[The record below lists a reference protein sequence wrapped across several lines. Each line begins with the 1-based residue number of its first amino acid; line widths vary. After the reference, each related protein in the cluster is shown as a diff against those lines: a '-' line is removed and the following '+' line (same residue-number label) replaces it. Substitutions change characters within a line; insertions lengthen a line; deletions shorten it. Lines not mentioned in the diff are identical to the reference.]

1 MTEQDRDGF
10 EGKVQFVWQVADL
23 LRGDYRPAEY
33 RSVILPLLVLR
44 RLDAVLEPTKA
55 KVLET
60 KIKLE
65 GKTSNPDPLLKRA
78 AGQPFYNTSPLSF
91 TKLLNDPKSLAGN
104 LRAYIGGFSPG
115 AAEVLEKYRFDEQ
128 ITRLDQA
135 GLLYLVLGKFA
146 DLDLHPDVVP
156 NHAMGY
162 VFEELLRRFSEL
174 SNETAGEHFTPRE
187 VIRLIVNVLFSEDT
201 DVLTGTSPVRSI
213 YDPACGTGG
222 MLNISDQHVTG
233 LNSSARLEMFG
244 QELNPETWA
253 IARSDLLIQGQDP
266 ERIVLGNTLSDD
278 GHPGRRFDYL
288 LANPPFGVD
297 WSKAKTAIT
306 TEHDKQGFDGRYGAG
321 LPRISDGSLLFL
333 QHMIS
338 KMNPASEG
346 GSRLAIVF
354 SGSPLFSGAA
364 GSGESEIRRWILEND
379 LLEGIV
385 ALPDQ
390 LFYNTGISTYFWVIT
405 NRKNPDRAGKVALI
419 DARGE
424 WAKLR
429 KSLGDKRKQFTDE
442 HIADITRLYHEAITL
457 DGLDER
463 VKVMANEDFG
473 YQRIT
478 VERPLR
484 RRWEITITTIEQIT
498 ASKQFLTGKDLNQ
511 DALAGALTDLL
522 GTRDTTEAAFTK
534 RLLNACTAR
543 RQVGLAKPIMKAILD
558 AAAIADP
565 DAPII
570 VDKRGD
576 PLPDPDLR
584 DNENVP
590 LTEDIDT
597 YVAREV
603 LPHVPD
609 AWIDHSK
616 TKIGYEIPLTRHFY
630 KYIPPRPLAEIDT
643 ELDAVEAEIQQV
655 LARVAR

>member
-1 MTEQDRDGF
+1 VEGF

-60 KIKLE
+60 QARLE
-65 GKTSNPDPLLKRA
+65 GRTNNPDPLLKRA
-78 AGQPFYNTSPLSF
+78 AGQPFYNTSHLSF
-91 TKLLNDPKSLAGN
+91 SKLLDDPKSLAGN
-104 LRAYIGGFSPG
+104 LRAYIRAFSPG
-115 AAEVLEKYRFDEQ
+115 TAQVLEKYRFDEQ
-128 ITRLDQA
+128 ISRLDQA
-135 GLLYLVLGKFA
+135 DLLYLVLGKFA

-162 VFEELLRRFSEL
+162 LFEELLRRFSEL

-201 DVLTGTSPVRSI
+201 EVLTGTSPVRSV

-222 MLNISDQHVTG
+222 MLNISDQHVTA
-233 LNSSARLEMFG
+233 LNPSARVEMFG

-278 GHPGRRFDYL
+278 GHPDRRFDYL

-297 WSKAKTAIT
+297 WSKAAAAIKR
-306 TEHDKQGFDGRYGAG
+306 EHEKDGFDGRYGAG

-333 QHMIS
+333 QHMIA
-338 KMNPASEG
+338 KMKPVSDG
-346 GSRLAIVF
+346 GSRLAIIF

-364 GSGESEIRRWILEND
+364 GSGESEIRRWIIEHD

-390 LFYNTGISTYFWVIT
+390 LFYNTGISTYFWVVT
-405 NRKNPDRAGKVALI
+405 NRKSPDRAGKVVLL

-424 WAKLR
+424 WAKMR
-429 KSLGDKRKQFTDE
+429 KSLEDKRKYLTDE
-442 HIADITRLYHEAITL
+442 HIAGVTRLYHEALTL
-457 DGLDER
+457 DGHDER
-463 VKVMANEDFG
+463 LKVFRNEDFG
-473 YQRIT
+473 YQRVTI
-478 VERPLR
+478 ERPLR
-484 RRWEITITTIEQIT
+484 RRWEMTEAVLEQIKT
-498 ASKQFLTGKDLNQ
+498 SKQFL
-511 DALAGALTDLL
+511 AGTDIDQTAVTAALTDLF
-522 GTRDTTEAAFTK
+522 GTVEATEAAFTK
-534 RLLNACTAR
+534 RLLNACTAHK
-543 RQVGLAKPIMKAILD
+543 QLGLPTPVKKAILD
-558 AAAIADP
+558 AAAVPDP
-565 DAPII
+565 AAP
-570 VDKRGD
+570 VVLDRKSQ

-590 LTEDIDT
+590 LTENIDT
-597 YVAREV
+597 YVDREV

-609 AWIDHSK
+609 AWIDRTK
-616 TKIGYEIPLTRHFY
+616 TRIGYEVPFTRHFY
-630 KYIPPRPLAEIDT
+630 KYIPPRSLAEIDA
-643 ELDAVEAEIQQV
+643 ELEAVEAEIQQT
-655 LARVAR
+655 LARIAR

>member
-1 MTEQDRDGF
+1 VEGF

-23 LRGDYRPAEY
+23 LRGDYKPAEY
-33 RSVILPLLVLR
+33 RGVILPLLVLR

-55 KVLET
+55 KVLD
-60 KIKLE
+60 IKARLE
-65 GKTSNPDPLLKRA
+65 GRTSNPDTLLKRA

-91 TKLLNDPKSLAGN
+91 AKLLDDPQSLAGN
-104 LRAYIGGFSPG
+104 LRAYIGAFSPG

-128 ITRLDQA
+128 IARLDQA

-162 VFEELLRRFSEL
+162 IFEELLRRFSEL

-222 MLNISDQHVTG
+222 MLNISDQHVTA

-266 ERIVLGNTLSDD
+266 ERIVLGNSLSDD
-278 GHPGRRFDYL
+278 GHPDRRFDYL

-297 WSKAKTAIT
+297 WSKAATAIKR
-306 TEHDKQGFDGRYGAG
+306 EHEKDGFDGRYGAG

-333 QHMIS
+333 QHMIA
-338 KMNPASEG
+338 KMKPVNEG
-346 GSRLAIVF
+346 GSRLAIIF

-390 LFYNTGISTYFWVIT
+390 LFYNTGISTYFWVVT
-405 NRKNPDRAGKVALI
+405 NRKSSDRAGKVVLL

-424 WAKLR
+424 WAKMR
-429 KSLGDKRKQFTDE
+429 KSLGDKRKYLTDE
-442 HIADITRLYHEAITL
+442 HIAEVTRLYHEAL
-457 DGLDER
+457 VLHGHDER
-463 VKVMANEDFG
+463 VKVFQNRDFG

-484 RRWEITITTIEQIT
+484 RRWELTET
-498 ASKQFLTGKDLNQ
+498 ALERVRVSKQFLTRKDVNQ
-511 DALAGALTDLL
+511 EAVLGALIDLL
-522 GTRDTTEAAFTK
+522 GTREDSEAAFLK

-543 RQVGLAKPIMKAILD
+543 RQVGLPKPVQKLILD
-558 AAAIADP
+558 GAAVPDP
-565 DAPII
+565 EAP
-570 VDKRGD
+570 VVTDRKGQ

-584 DNENVP
+584 DNEHVP
-590 LTEDIDT
+590 LAEDIDD
-597 YVAREV
+597 YVSREV
-603 LPHVPD
+603 LPHVLD
-609 AWIDHSK
+609 AWVDHSK
-616 TKIGYEIPLTRHFY
+616 TKVGYEIPFTRHFY
-630 KYIPPRPLAEIDT
+630 KYIPPRPLTEIDA
-643 ELDAVEAEIQQV
+643 ELHAVEAEIAQV
-655 LARVAR
+655 LAQVAR

>member
-1 MTEQDRDGF
+1 VDGF

-23 LRGDYRPAEY
+23 LRGDYKPAEY
-33 RSVILPLLVLR
+33 RGVILPLLVLR

-55 KVLET
+55 KVLAT
-60 KIKLE
+60 AVRLE
-65 GKTSNPDPLLKRA
+65 GVTNNPGPLLKKA
-78 AGQPFYNTSPLSF
+78 SGVPFYNTSPLSF
-91 TKLLNDPKSLAGN
+91 AKLLDDPNSLAGN
-104 LRAYIGGFSPG
+104 LRSYIHAFSPD
-115 AAEVLEKYRFDEQ
+115 AVEVLEKYRFDEQ
-128 ITRLDQA
+128 ISRLDQA

-146 DLDLHPDVVP
+146 DLDLHPGAVP

-162 VFEELLRRFSEL
+162 LFEELLRRFSEL

-187 VIRLIVNVLFSEDT
+187 VIRLMVNTLFSEDT
-201 DVLTGTSPVRSI
+201 DVLTGTSPIRHI

-222 MLNISDQHVTG
+222 MLNISDQHVTA
-233 LNSSARLEMFG
+233 LNPNAKLEMFG

-278 GHPGRRFDYL
+278 GHPGRKFDYL

-306 TEHDKQGFDGRYGAG
+306 AEHDTQGYDGRYGAG

-333 QHMIS
+333 QHMIA
-338 KMNPASEG
+338 KMRPATDG
-346 GSRLAIVF
+346 GGRLAIVF

-390 LFYNTGISTYFWVIT
+390 LFYNTGISTYFWIVT
-405 NRKNPDRAGKVALI
+405 NRKSPDRAGKVVLL

-424 WAKLR
+424 WAKMR
-429 KSLGDKRKQFTDE
+429 KSLGDKRKYLTDT
-442 HIADITRLYHEAITL
+442 HIADVTRAYHEALTL
-457 DGLDER
+457 NGHDQR
-463 VKVMANEDFG
+463 IKVFATTDFG
-473 YQRIT
+473 YHRIT

-484 RRWEITITTIEQIT
+484 RRWQLTQATIDQVT
-498 ASKQFLTGKDLNQ
+498 ASKAFLTGKDV
-511 DALAGALTDLL
+511 DTGKVRAALTDLL
-522 GTRDTTEAAFTK
+522 DTAEDTEAAFTK

-543 RQVGLAKPIMKAILD
+543 RQVGLPKPLLKAILD
-558 AAAIADP
+558 AAAVADP
-565 DAPII
+565 EAP
-570 VDKRGD
+570 VVGDKKGQ

-590 LTEDIDT
+590 LNEDISA
-597 YVAREV
+597 YVTREV

-609 AWIDHSK
+609 AWIDDGK
-616 TKIGYEIPLTRHFY
+616 TKIGYEIPFTRHFY
-630 KYIPPRPLAEIDT
+630 VYTPPRPLAEIDA
-643 ELDAVEAEIQQV
+643 ELDAVEAEIQAI
-655 LARVAR
+655 LAKVAR

>member
-1 MTEQDRDGF
+1 MDGF

-33 RSVILPLLVLR
+33 RGVILPLLVLR

-60 KIKLE
+60 QIKLE
-65 GKTSNPDPLLKRA
+65 GKTSNPDTLLKRA

-91 TKLLNDPKSLAGN
+91 AKLLDDPKSLAGN
-104 LRAYIGGFSPG
+104 LRAYIGAFSPG

-162 VFEELLRRFSEL
+162 LFEELLRRFSEL

-201 DVLTGTSPVRSI
+201 NVLTGTSPVRSI

-266 ERIVLGNTLSDD
+266 DRIVLGNTLSDD
-278 GHPGRRFDYL
+278 GHPGRKFDYL

-306 TEHDKQGFDGRYGAG
+306 TEHEKHGFGGRYGAG

-338 KMNPASEG
+338 KMKPAAEG

-379 LLEGIV
+379 MLEGIV

-390 LFYNTGISTYFWVIT
+390 LFYNTGISTYFWVVT
-405 NRKNPDRAGKVALI
+405 NRKSPERAGKVVLL
-419 DARGE
+419 DARNE
-424 WAKLR
+424 FAKMR
-429 KSLGDKRKQFTDE
+429 KSLGDKRKQFTDA
-442 HIADITRLYHEAITL
+442 HIADITRLYHEAIIL
-457 DGLDER
+457 DGLDDR
-463 VKVMANEDFG
+463 VKVFRNEDFG

-478 VERPLR
+478 VERPMR
-484 RRWEITITTIEQIT
+484 RRWKLTEAAVEQIT
-498 ASKQFLTGKDLNQ
+498 ASKAFLTGKDIDRDVLRL
-511 DALAGALTDLL
+511 ALKDRMGMTADTAADLL
-522 GTRDTTEAAFTK
+522 D
-534 RLLNACTAR
+534 RLLIACRALG
-543 RQVGLAKPIMKAILD
+543 QAKLPTPLKKVVLEAC
-558 AAAIADP
+558 AIADP
-565 DAPII
+565 EAPIS
-570 VDKRGD
+570 VGRKGQ

-590 LTEDIDT
+590 LTEDVDT
-597 YVAREV
+597 YVVREV

-609 AWIDHSK
+609 AWVDHSK

-630 KYIPPRPLAEIDT
+630 KYVPPRPLAEIDA
-643 ELDAVEAEIQQV
+643 ELDAIEVEIQQM
-655 LARVAR
+655 LAKVAR

>member
-1 MTEQDRDGF
+1 MEGF

-23 LRGDYRPAEY
+23 LRGDYKPAEY
-33 RSVILPLLVLR
+33 RNVILPLLVLR
-44 RLDAVLEPTKA
+44 RLDAVLEPTKV

-60 KIKLE
+60 RDKVE
-65 GKTSNPDPLLKRA
+65 GKTNNPEPLLKRA

-91 TKLLNDPKSLAGN
+91 AKLLDDPKILAGN
-104 LRAYIGGFSPG
+104 LRGYINAFSPG

-128 ITRLDQA
+128 ITRLDNA

-162 VFEELLRRFSEL
+162 LFEELLRRFSEL

-201 DVLTGTSPVRSI
+201 DVLTGTSPIRSI

-233 LNSSARLEMFG
+233 LNPHARLEMFG

-266 ERIVLGNTLSDD
+266 ERIALGNTLSDD
-278 GHPGRRFDYL
+278 GHPGLRFDYL

-297 WSKAKTAIT
+297 WSKAKNAIT
-306 TEHDKQGFDGRYGAG
+306 SEHEQKGFDGRYGAG

-338 KMNPASEG
+338 KMKPVSDG
-346 GSRLAIVF
+346 GSRLAIIF

-379 LLEGIV
+379 MLEGIV

-390 LFYNTGISTYFWVIT
+390 LFYNTGISTYLWVVT
-405 NRKNPDRAGKVALI
+405 NRKSPERSGKVVLL
-419 DARGE
+419 DARDE
-424 WAKLR
+424 FAKMR
-429 KSLGDKRKQFTDE
+429 KSLGDKRKHLTDE
-442 HIADITRLYHEAITL
+442 QIADVTRLYHEALTL
-457 DGLDER
+457 DGHDER
-463 VKVMANEDFG
+463 IKVMRNEEFG

-484 RRWEITITTIEQIT
+484 RRWEITEATIEQVK
-498 ASKQFLTGKDLNQ
+498 ASKAYIAGKDLDQ
-511 DALAGALTDLL
+511 DALAAALTDLI
-522 GTRDTTEAAFTK
+522 GTREDTDTALTK
-534 RLLNACTAR
+534 RLLGACNGHG
-543 RQVGLAKPIMKAILD
+543 QVRLPPAMKKAVLD
-558 AAAIADP
+558 AAAIADVS
-565 DAPII
+565 AP
-570 VDKRGD
+570 VLLDRKGN
-576 PLPDPDLR
+576 PLADPDLR

-603 LPHVPD
+603 LPHASD
-609 AWIDHSK
+609 AWVDHSK

-630 KYIPPRPLAEIDT
+630 KYAPPRPLNEIDV
-643 ELDAVEAEIQQV
+643 ELDAVGAELQHV
-655 LARVAR
+655 LAKVVR

>member
-1 MTEQDRDGF
+1 M
-10 EGKVQFVWQVADL
+10 
-23 LRGDYRPAEY
+23 
-33 RSVILPLLVLR
+33 
-44 RLDAVLEPTKA
+44 
-55 KVLET
+55 
-60 KIKLE
+60 
-65 GKTSNPDPLLKRA
+65 
-78 AGQPFYNTSPLSF
+78 
-91 TKLLNDPKSLAGN
+91 
-104 LRAYIGGFSPG
+104 RAYIGGFSPG

-162 VFEELLRRFSEL
+162 LFEELLRRFSEL

-201 DVLTGTSPVRSI
+201 EVLTGTSPVRSI

-266 ERIVLGNTLSDD
+266 ERIVLGNSLSDD
-278 GHPGRRFDYL
+278 GHPDRRFDYL

-297 WSKAKTAIT
+297 WSKAAPAIRR
-306 TEHDKQGFDGRYGAG
+306 EHEKDGFTGRYGAG

-333 QHMIS
+333 QHMIA
-338 KMNPASEG
+338 KMKPVSDG
-346 GSRLAIVF
+346 GSRLAIIF
-354 SGSPLFSGAA
+354 SGSPLFSGSA

-390 LFYNTGISTYFWVIT
+390 LFYNTGISTYFWVVT
-405 NRKNPDRAGKVALI
+405 NRKSPQRAGKVVLL
-419 DARGE
+419 DARGQS
-424 WAKLR
+424 AKMR
-429 KSLGDKRKQFTDE
+429 KSLGDKRKYLTDQQ
-442 HIADITRLYHEAITL
+442 IAEVTRLYHDAL
-457 DGLDER
+457 ARDGHDER
-463 VKVMANEDFG
+463 IKVFRNEEFG

-484 RRWEITITTIEQIT
+484 RRWVVTEEVVERVA
-498 ASKQFLTGKDLNQ
+498 ASKVFVKMQAQPESPDDTSVPSPRMHDAVLAAIRDLI
-511 DALAGALTDLL
+511 
-522 GTRDTTEAAFTK
+522 GTSEDTEGSFVK
-534 RLLNACTAR
+534 RVYNACTAQ
-543 RQVGLAKPIMKAILD
+543 RQVGLPASVKKTVLD
-558 AAAIADP
+558 AAAVADP
-565 DAPII
+565 EGPVVTDRKGQP
-570 VDKRGD
+570 V
-576 PLPDPDLR
+576 PDPDLR
-584 DNENVP
+584 DNEDVP
-590 LTEDIDT
+590 LTEDIEA
-597 YVAREV
+597 YMAREV

-616 TKIGYEIPLTRHFY
+616 TKIGYEIPFTRHFY
-630 KYIPPRPLAEIDT
+630 KYSPPRPLAEIDT
-643 ELDAVEAEIQQV
+643 ELEAVEAEIQQV
-655 LARVAR
+655 LRQVVR

>member
-1 MTEQDRDGF
+1 MEGF
-10 EGKVQFVWQVADL
+10 EGKVAFVWAVADL

-60 KIKLE
+60 KVKLE
-65 GKTSNPDPLLKRA
+65 GKTSNPDTLLKRA

-91 TKLLNDPKSLAGN
+91 TQLLDDPKSLAAN
-104 LRAYIGGFSPG
+104 LRSYIDGFSPG

-162 VFEELLRRFSEL
+162 LFEELLRRFSEL

-201 DVLTGTSPVRSI
+201 EVLTGTSPVRSI
-213 YDPACGTGG
+213 YDPTCGTGG

-266 ERIVLGNTLSDD
+266 DRIVLGNTLSDD
-278 GHPGRRFDYL
+278 GHSGRKFDYL

-306 TEHDKQGFDGRYGAG
+306 EEHAKQGYDGRFGAG

-333 QHMIS
+333 QHMIA
-338 KMNPASEG
+338 KMKPAAEG
-346 GSRLAIVF
+346 GSRVAIVF

-364 GSGESEIRRWILEND
+364 GSGESEIRRWIIKHD
-379 LLEGIV
+379 MLEGIV

-390 LFYNTGISTYFWVIT
+390 LFYNTGISTYFWVVT
-405 NRKNPDRAGKVALI
+405 NRKSAERSGKVVLL

-424 WAKLR
+424 WCKMR
-429 KSLGDKRKQFTDE
+429 KSLGDKRKLLTDDN
-442 HIADITRLYHEAITL
+442 IAEITRLYHEAIAL
-457 DGLDER
+457 DGQDER
-463 VKVMANEDFG
+463 LKVMNNKDFG

-484 RRWEITITTIEQIT
+484 LRYELTAAGVEQIV
-498 ASKQFLTGKDLNQ
+498 ASKQFLAGKGVDKAVVTA
-511 DALAGALTDLL
+511 ALGELIGL
-522 GTRDTTEAAFTK
+522 REDTEGAFTN
-534 RLLNACTAR
+534 RLLSLCAGSGQRALPKT
-543 RQVGLAKPIMKAILD
+543 VLKVIVD
-558 AAAIADP
+558 AASIVDP
-565 DAPII
+565 DAP
-570 VDKRGD
+570 VATDAKGH

-584 DNENVP
+584 GNENVP
-590 LTEDIDT
+590 LTEDIDD
-597 YVAREV
+597 YVKREV

-609 AWIDHSK
+609 AWVDETK

-630 KYIPPRPLAEIDT
+630 KYVPPRPLAEIDA
-643 ELDAVEAEIQQV
+643 ELTAVEAEIQQV
-655 LARVAR
+655 LSRVLR

>member
-1 MTEQDRDGF
+1 VEGF

-23 LRGDYRPAEY
+23 LRGDYKPAEY
-33 RSVILPLLVLR
+33 RGVILPLLVLR
-44 RLDAVLEPTKA
+44 RLDAVLEPTKE
-55 KVLET
+55 KVLDT
-60 KIKLE
+60 KARLE
-65 GKTSNPDPLLKRA
+65 GRTSNPDTLLKRA

-91 TKLLNDPKSLAGN
+91 AKLLDDPQSLAGN
-104 LRAYIGGFSPG
+104 LRAYIGDFSPG

-162 VFEELLRRFSEL
+162 LFEELLRRFSEL

-187 VIRLIVNVLFSEDT
+187 VIRLIVDVLFSEDT

-222 MLNISDQHVTG
+222 MLNISDQHITG
-233 LNSSARLEMFG
+233 LNTSARLEMFG
-244 QELNPETWA
+244 QELNSETWA

-266 ERIVLGNTLSDD
+266 ERIVLGNSLSDD
-278 GHPGRRFDYL
+278 GHPDRRFDYL

-297 WSKAKTAIT
+297 WSKAATAIKR
-306 TEHDKQGFDGRYGAG
+306 EHDKDGFNGRYGAG

-333 QHMIS
+333 QHMIA
-338 KMNPASEG
+338 KMKPVSEG
-346 GSRLAIVF
+346 GSRLAIIF
-354 SGSPLFSGAA
+354 SGSPLFSGGA

-390 LFYNTGISTYFWVIT
+390 LFYNTGISTYFWVVT
-405 NRKNPDRAGKVALI
+405 NRKSPERAGKVVLL
-419 DARGE
+419 DARGQ
-424 WAKLR
+424 WAKMR
-429 KSLGDKRKQFTDE
+429 KSLGDKRKYLTDE
-442 HIADITRLYHEAITL
+442 QIAEVTRLYHDALAI
-457 DGLDER
+457 DGHDER
-463 VKVMANEDFG
+463 VKVFRNVDFG

-484 RRWEITITTIEQIT
+484 RRWELTDTALEQVRISKPFL
-498 ASKQFLTGKDLNQ
+498 ASKDIDQ
-511 DALAGALTDLL
+511 DAVLAALTDLL
-522 GTRDTTEAAFTK
+522 GTSEGTEAAFAK

-543 RQVGLAKPIMKAILD
+543 RQVGLPKPVQKAVLD
-558 AAAIADP
+558 AAAVPDP
-565 DAPII
+565 EAHVVTDR
-570 VDKRGD
+570 KGQR
-576 PLPDPDLR
+576 LPDPDLR

-590 LTEDIDT
+590 LVEDIDA
-597 YVAREV
+597 YVAREI

-609 AWIDHSK
+609 AWIDQSK
-616 TKIGYEIPLTRHFY
+616 TKTGYEIPFTRHFY
-630 KYIPPRPLAEIDT
+630 KYVPPRPLAEIDA
-643 ELDAVEAEIQQV
+643 ELEAVEAEIQQV
-655 LARVAR
+655 FTKVAR